1 MNHMRVLY
9 LAVKNMKRRKSRFI
23 FTLLG
28 ITIGMAS
35 FVALLSMGDNLRSEV
50 THQADAFGANLIV
63 MSRVDCPFI
72 NLSVLTGDILP
83 ESIPREIVGEIARI
97 DGITAAI
104 PYLTLGA
111 SIDETPLTLVG
122 ILPHEMKAHRE
133 WVMSSGTF
141 FADDTMHS
149 AVVGYLT
156 AQRFELEI
164 GETLMFRGQEFPIT
178 AILEATGSNDDISV
192 FMPLDIV
199 QDIFGT
205 GDYVSFIVVTLDDV
219 TNAERYIAAI
229 MDIANLSVST
239 NEELLSSVLLILG
252 SLNVTLQ
259 LIATVAL
266 IAAAFGIINTMMTAI
281 YERRREIGILRAMG
295 SKRGTIFWMFILES
309 GLYGLIGG
317 SLGFVIGFAIS
328 RIAAPLIEQ
337 NEFVA
342 VLGSPDTAVVFS
354 TSLLLTVLGLSFLLS
369 SVSGLYP
376 AWRASKLT
384 PMEAIRNV

>member
-1 MNHMRVLY
+1 MRVLN
-9 LAVKNMKRRKSRFI
+9 LVTKNMLRRKSRFI

-35 FVALLSMGDNLRSEV
+35 FVALLSMGDNLREEV
-50 THQADAFGANLIV
+50 THQADALGANLIV

-83 ESIPREIVGEIARI
+83 ESIPREIVDKIAAI

-104 PYLTLGA
+104 PYLTLGV
-111 SIDETPLTLVG
+111 SVDETPITLVG
-122 ILPHEMKAHRE
+122 ILPKEMKTHRE
-133 WVMSSGTF
+133 WTVNYGTF
-141 FADDTMHS
+141 FADEVERS
-149 AVVGYLT
+149 VVVGYL
-156 AQRFELEI
+156 AARRFELEPGSI
-164 GETLMFRGQEFPIT
+164 LTFRGQEFPIT

-192 FMPLDIV
+192 FMPLDVV
-199 QDIFGT
+199 QETFGT
-205 GDYVSFIVVTLDDV
+205 GDYVSFIAVNIGDV
-219 TNAERYIAAI
+219 ANAERYIAAI

-259 LIATVAL
+259 LIAAVAL

-295 SKRGTIFWMFILES
+295 SKSGMIFRIFILES
-309 GLYGLIGG
+309 GLYGVLGG
-317 SLGFVIGFAIS
+317 LLGFTVGFVVS

-342 VLGSPDTAVVFS
+342 ALGSPETAVTFS
-354 TSLLLTVLGLSFLLS
+354 VPLLLTVLGLSVFLS
-369 SVSGLYP
+369 IASGLYP
-376 AWRASKLT
+376 AWQASKLT